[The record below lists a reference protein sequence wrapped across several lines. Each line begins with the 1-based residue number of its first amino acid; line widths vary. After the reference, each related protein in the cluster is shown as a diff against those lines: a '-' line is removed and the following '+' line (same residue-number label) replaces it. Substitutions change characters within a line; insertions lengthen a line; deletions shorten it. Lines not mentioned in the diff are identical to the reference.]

1 MRLVESREEALEE
14 VTHEEAVDCRIQWML
29 VESEGAPS
37 FALRRFVLG
46 PGGSTP
52 RHTHP
57 WEHEVFV
64 LAGRATVCAQGGEH
78 ELAPGMAV
86 LVAPG
91 EEHQFYCGPDEGVE
105 FLCLV
110 PNGPATEGH

>member
-1 MRLVESREEALEE
+1 MRIVESREEALED

-29 VESEGAPS
+29 VESEGAPN

-52 RHTHP
+52 RHRHP

-64 LAGRATVCAQGGEH
+64 LAGRVTVYAEGREE
-78 ELAPGMAV
+78 ELRPGMAV

-91 EEHQFYCGPDEGVE
+91 EEHQFYCEEKEGGE

-110 PNGPATEGH
+110 PNGPATEGR